1 MRGWLSVLVVVVAA
15 TLPVGAPA
23 QAELRIGDL
32 GVFLND
38 HEVTVNVTA
47 LGPVPPTFLESVQS
61 GIPAHLRFTVQL
73 WQYNRMW
80 PDRLLVTRVVE
91 RSLTYNAVTRE
102 YRVTFLRGETRPIYA
117 TRDLRDAV
125 RVLAEARGIKLTPAA
140 ALDQD
145 DVIYVRVRAEAALN
159 GDNSFVTRMAGT
171 AEQTTVQSEYRTIRR
186 IQ

>member
-1 MRGWLSVLVVVVAA
+1 
-15 TLPVGAPA
+15 
-23 QAELRIGDL
+23 
-32 GVFLND
+32 
-38 HEVTVNVTA
+38 
-47 LGPVPPTFLESVQS
+47 
-61 GIPAHLRFTVQL
+61 
-73 WQYNRMW
+73 
-80 PDRLLVTRVVE
+80 
-91 RSLTYNAVTRE
+91 
-102 YRVTFLRGETRPIYA
+102 
-117 TRDLRDAV
+117 V